1 MKELLGKVAAKL
13 KAIFTVVNWK
23 DVGVRAVKT
32 FVQAF
37 FSCVVAA
44 LSDVSFFTQEAALKT
59 LFISAMS
66 AAASAVWNGVISP
79 ALKVLQ
85 EKADQEMAGK

>member
-1 MKELLGKVAAKL
+1 MKELWGKL
-13 KAIFTVVNWK
+13 KTKVKLIFSAVDWK

-32 FVQAF
+32 FAQAF
-37 FSCVVAA
+37 LSCVVAA
-44 LSDVSFFTQEAALKT
+44 VSDVTFFTQAAALKT

-66 AAASAVWNGVISP
+66 AAASAVWNGVVSP

-85 EKADQEMAGK
+85 ERADQEIGG